1 MISCRADHVTCNAV
15 LSALAEADMANVLQG
30 ASGLDKHLDDFY
42 FTSTSRLDDERRL
55 AVNVVH
61 IWIGGDGTHSLRR
74 LPNIYSFLKQKFDD
88 LGLLGVDSHLKLSQR
103 QFYYLKTYLKELRAL
118 LSNIN
123 LIQERLDE
131 VQVAHGYELA

>member
-1 MISCRADHVTCNAV
+1 M
-15 LSALAEADMANVLQG
+15 LE
-30 ASGLDKHLDDFY
+30 FY
-42 FTSTSRLDDERRL
+42 
-55 AVNVVH
+55 A
-61 IWIGGDGTHSLRR
+61 
-74 LPNIYSFLKQKFDD
+74 FLKQKFDD

-103 QFYYLKTYLKELRAL
+103 QFYYLRTYLEELRAL